1 MVPRELISRS
11 HFRDGGE
18 RLGKN
23 ETADSKTAGGA
34 TRKRTRAQEQTKN

>member
-1 MVPRELISRS
+1 MRYLISHS

-18 RLGKN
+18 RLGKD
-23 ETADSKTAGGA
+23 ETADSKTAEGT